1 MEMDKFIEE
10 ELGDRAPDE
19 VEELNID
26 SCTASHI
33 SGLTDKFINL
43 QTLSIANS
51 QLTSLKG
58 FPSLQNLRKLD
69 LSDNRISGD
78 LDALTGCPKLEY
90 IGLSGNPIKDTS
102 CLEPLQK
109 LENLQTLELFNCD
122 IACTEKYRDKIF
134 ELLDNV
140 LYVDGM
146 DRNGQTAPDDDY
158 DSGEDEDDEVL
169 SNEED
174 DDEDSEG
181 EGVPDEGEG
190 SEDDEGSDDED
201 DEPHGTK
208 RKHEDE
214 ENADDA

>member
-1 MEMDKFIEE
+1 MEKFIEE
-10 ELGDRAPDE
+10 ELGGREPEE

-26 SCTASHI
+26 SCKASHI

-51 QLTSLKG
+51 ELTSLKG

-69 LSDNRISGD
+69 LSDNRISGG
-78 LDALTGCPKLEY
+78 LEALTGCPKLEY
-90 IGLSGNPIKDTS
+90 IGLSGNPIKDNS
-102 CLEPLQK
+102 SLEPLQK
-109 LENLQTLELFNCD
+109 LAHLQTLELFNCD
-122 IACTEKYRDKIF
+122 IASTQKYRDAIF

-146 DRNGQTAPDDDY
+146 DRDGQTAPDDDY
-158 DSGEDEDDEVL
+158 DSAEDDEEGL
-169 SNEED
+169 SNED
-174 DDEDSEG
+174 DEEDSE
-181 EGVPDEGEG
+181 
-190 SEDDEGSDDED
+190 EDGAPEEDEGSDDDDGSDEED

>member
-1 MEMDKFIEE
+1 MEKFIEE
-10 ELGDRAPDE
+10 ELGGREPEE

-26 SCTASHI
+26 SCKASHI

-51 QLTSLKG
+51 ELPSLKG

-69 LSDNRISGD
+69 LSDNRISGG
-78 LDALTGCPKLEY
+78 LEALTGCPKLEY
-90 IGLSGNPIKDTS
+90 IGLSGNPIKDKS
-102 CLEPLQK
+102 ALEPLQK
-109 LENLQTLELFNCD
+109 LAHLQTLELFNCD
-122 IACTEKYRDKIF
+122 IASTKNYRDAIF
-134 ELLDNV
+134 ELLSNV

-146 DRNGQTAPDDDY
+146 DRDGQTAPDDDY
-158 DSGEDEDDEVL
+158 DSAEDDDDEEGLSNEDDE
-169 SNEED
+169 
-174 DDEDSEG
+174 EDSE
-181 EGVPDEGEG
+181 
-190 SEDDEGSDDED
+190 DDGAPEADDGSDDDDGSDEED